1 MQVKPFSPSS
11 SFGTKLAETMGG
23 PGAQPFRSSTMPPQ
37 QTGATSVSSFAT
49 GAGSFAGFSGLGS
62 TSTGNSSAFGP
73 SAFTPGP
80 QRQQSLI

>member
-1 MQVKPFSPSS
+1 MPSS

-37 QTGATSVSSFAT
+37 QTGTTSVSSFAT
-49 GAGSFAGFSGLGS
+49 GTGSFSGFSGLNGT
-62 TSTGNSSAFGP
+62 TSTGNS